1 MRVMRPKKRS
11 YASDG
16 RSGGNADIQVEDT
29 ALRYVVRGLV
39 PACRDD
45 RHFPRFG
52 EALLQTRQTRHSVAR
67 RQREG
72 VVLHGGR
79 LLLVAA
85 DVHAIAETRREK
97 LQTTGLC
104 VGNAAVLGCRAA
116 ADKVR
121 ERLVEQLQLA
131 HLRAS
136 HRIHVQTSVFEEDE
150 EALRQRPP
158 HDDHSR
164 VLPLL
169 AGNAGELRSNGASI
183 PTSLPVASKM
193 KTSVDIETSTFS
205 GSGSSVFQMRATG
218 PTTQS

>member
-16 RSGGNADIQVEDT
+16 RSGGNADVQVEDT

-39 PACRDD
+39 PARRDD

-52 EALLQTRQTRHSVAR
+52 ETLLQTRQTRHDVAR
-67 RQREG
+67 GQREG

-79 LLLVAA
+79 LLLIAA
-85 DVHAIAETRREK
+85 DVHAIAETRREG

-121 ERLVEQLQLA
+121 ERLVEQL
-131 HLRAS
+131 
-136 HRIHVQTSVFEEDE
+136 
-150 EALRQRPP
+150 
-158 HDDHSR
+158 
-164 VLPLL
+164 
-169 AGNAGELRSNGASI
+169 
-183 PTSLPVASKM
+183 
-193 KTSVDIETSTFS
+193 
-205 GSGSSVFQMRATG
+205 
-218 PTTQS
+218 